1 LNLIKKKSFRNVW
14 PSLAALAS
22 LTLLVALSVGA
33 NNFFGM
39 PGKKLV
45 SNDSL
50 RFVDTSAHPM
60 RVSFNGWSGDTAGS
74 LNNLR
79 AQLSDILDGREMRHT
94 TVSVKI
100 VFFDTNDAVHNI
112 YSLHPG
118 ENVLPASTEK
128 LFTSSSTLWALGSKY
143 AFTTKLD
150 LAPGVKIVGDKI
162 VGNVYLRP
170 SGDPTLR
177 SADLDLVASG
187 LQARGITKIQGD
199 IISDLGGENPLS
211 PEAKEYMAAHNAS
224 EIAVH
229 DSVVGEN
236 GTIASVDSTAAD
248 DEENE
253 DEAEAG
259 ALSTF
264 PNFSLDRNIVTV
276 TVIGG
281 HSKGSPLAIRVNPSI
296 GSIVVVN
303 HGKSSAPASYRV
315 RRVGRGK
322 HRRTIRRLVRG
333 TMTLRVSSSGEPM
346 DARQT
351 IVISGQF
358 PARAQRTYGFPIKNV
373 PLAMASV
380 MKSRLQQ
387 NGIAVT
393 GQPKVER
400 VRSDTNAQTIA
411 EKQTSL
417 IDLLAYMNKHS
428 DNYLAESMFRK
439 LSTISQI
446 AASAPDERA
455 RKLMR
460 SWLEVCNVDGT
471 DCTLID
477 GSGLSRSNQVSAN
490 SVINLLA
497 GIKQRGMFELFT
509 HTLSVAGYDGTL
521 RNRMKGTAA
530 QFNAHGKTGTLNGV
544 TALAGYVTTG
554 DGQLAAYFI
563 TMQHFRGGPWTYKRD
578 QDKIVEALASFK
590 YADYQGRAI
599 TPPVGVKS
607 KADDEN

>member
-1 LNLIKKKSFRNVW
+1 M

-22 LTLLVALSVGA
+22 VTLLVVLSLGA
-33 NNFFGM
+33 NSYYGM
-39 PGKKLV
+39 PSKRIATD
-45 SNDSL
+45 DSL
-50 RFVDTSAHPM
+50 RFVDTSIHAM
-60 RVSFNGWSGDTAGS
+60 QVNFKGWNGDTAHA
-74 LNNLR
+74 LAELR
-79 AQLSDILDGREMRHT
+79 AQIADIFDSREIKHAE
-94 TVSVKI
+94 VSAKI
-100 VFFDTNDAVHNI
+100 VLFDANDSLHNI
-112 YSLHPG
+112 FSYNPDA
-118 ENVLPASTEK
+118 NVLPASTEK

-150 LAPGVKIVGDKI
+150 LAPGAKIVGDKI
-162 VGNVYLRP
+162 IGNLYLRP

-177 SADLDLVASG
+177 SVDLDILAAQ
-187 LQARGITKIQGD
+187 LQNIGITRIEGN
-199 IISDLGGENPLS
+199 IISDLDGENPLS
-211 PEAKEYMAAHNAS
+211 QEAKEYMAAHSAA
-224 EIAVH
+224 EISVH
-229 DSVVGEN
+229 DSIVGDN
-236 GTIASVDSTAAD
+236 GVIASADSTAAD

-253 DEAEAG
+253 DAAEAG

-281 HSKGSPLAIRVNPSI
+281 SAKGAPLGIKVNPPMASI
-296 GSIVVVN
+296 IVLN
-303 HGKSSAPASYRV
+303 HGKSSAAASYRV
-315 RRVGRGK
+315 RKVGRGR

-333 TMTLRVSSSGEPM
+333 TMTLHVTSSGGPM
-346 DARQT
+346 DPRQT
-351 IVISGQF
+351 IVITGQF

-380 MKSRLQQ
+380 MKWRLQQ
-387 NGIAVT
+387 NGITVT

-400 VRSDTNAQTIA
+400 ALLDTSARTIA

-439 LSTISQI
+439 LSAIQQI
-446 AASAPDERA
+446 AANDPDERA
-455 RKLMR
+455 RKLMH
-460 SWLEVCNVDGT
+460 SWLRVCNVDGT
-471 DCTLID
+471 ACTFID
-477 GSGLSRSNQVSAN
+477 GSGLSRGDQVTAN
-490 SVINLLA
+490 TVINLLA

-521 RNRMKGTAA
+521 RNRMKSTPA
-530 QFNAHGKTGTLNGV
+530 QYNAHGKTGTLNGV

-590 YADYQGRAI
+590 YADYQGGGS
-599 TPPVGVKS
+599 PPAMGAKVK
-607 KADDEN
+607 